1 MNGEIKWH
9 KATGPAFAP
18 GEQWVSTCG
27 NRVSIVS
34 VRKYPGAKPESNHT
48 SDYGV
53 TYEWME
59 RGEMRQ
65 HEKDA
70 WNFQVRYTHVAD
82 QPILEQRRR
91 LQREQAASSD

>member
-1 MNGEIKWH
+1 MNGKRKWH
-9 KATGPAFAP
+9 KATGPAFNA
-18 GEQWVSTCG
+18 GEQWLGFCG

-34 VRKYPGAKPESNHT
+34 VRKYPGAAAD
-48 SDYGV
+48 SDHVSDFGV

-70 WNFQVRYTHVAD
+70 WNFQIRYQHIAD
-82 QPILEQRRR
+82 QNIRKGIRK
-91 LQREQAASSD
+91 